1 MIKRFKFMN
10 WLASTIV
17 LAALAAVCGTPG
29 VAEAQSCGPNVNMP
43 AQYYTVGF
51 EKGTVLHYTVQLT
64 LTMGS
69 IIDEPG
75 VDVDTLTQ
83 AGSYLLYLNGKPEA
97 SGSLVGFADD
107 CTGGTRPLY
116 AYVEF
121 ETNAAETAGVPLG
134 QPGHMAHWTAQ
145 GGVPADGVGWRIA
158 LRSAGGTTIVAE
170 QPAGDPP
177 GTPRVG
183 NAWPAD
189 QVIVS
194 NGLLTAQAM
203 EAQLDTK
210 FPQSVLA
217 APALASSGVPSSDYA
232 SGKHT
237 INEDSGGDPPPQT
250 QNGDNPGDQDSDNSV
265 DIDPVYQQES
275 EWCWA
280 AVGQMVFE
288 YFNVPGIQDDYQ
300 CGIVSLLNGHFQPVA
315 PGRLQWV
322 GPCFPDC
329 QHCDI
334 PAGQFQNL
342 RAMLGQYPA
351 IAATIKGQHVPSLV
365 ATLSNSA
372 LSKST
377 VQNEIDAG
385 RPVIAGVSPTG
396 PMPAGGEAEHV
407 VLIVGYFI
415 ESNKFSLLVNDP
427 WPFDGFPNMQNPYIA
442 AGGESKDQGQYKI
455 EISQFTSRLR
465 WTRALWNIRKS
476 GM

>member
-1 MIKRFKFMN
+1 MIKRFEFMN
-10 WLASTIV
+10 WFASATM
-17 LAALAAVCGTPG
+17 LTSMAAVCGIPG
-29 VAEAQSCGPNVNMP
+29 AAEAQSCGPNANMP

-51 EKGTVLHYTVQLT
+51 EKGSVLHYTIQLT

-75 VDVDTLTQ
+75 VDVDTLTH
-83 AGSYLLYLNGKPEA
+83 AGSYQLYMNGKPGA

-121 ETNAAETAGVPLG
+121 ETNAAETTDWPLG

-145 GGVPADGVGWRIA
+145 GGIPADAVGWRIA
-158 LRSAGGTTIVAE
+158 LRSDGGTTIVAE

-210 FPQSVLA
+210 FPQSVLP
-217 APALASSGVPSSDYA
+217 APTLASSGIPFGSPDPDAPTVNSA
-232 SGKHT
+232 T
-237 INEDSGGDPPPQT
+237 AVDPPSQPT
-250 QNGDNPGDQDSDNSV
+250 EDSDNAV
-265 DIDPVYQQES
+265 DIHPQPQEES

-280 AVGQMVFE
+280 AVGQMVFQ
-288 YFNVPGIQDDYQ
+288 YFNIPSIQTDYQ
-300 CGIVSLLNGHFQPVA
+300 CGIISLRGGQWVN
-315 PGRLQWV
+315 PGPPRPPQWV

-329 QHCDI
+329 HSPQCD
-334 PAGQFQNL
+334 AGGGQFQNL
-342 RAMLGQYPA
+342 RAMLAQYPA
-351 IAATIKGQHVPSLV
+351 IAATIRGQHVPSLV

-372 LSKST
+372 LSKTT
-377 VQNEIDAG
+377 VQDEIDAG
-385 RPVIAGVSPTG
+385 RPVIAGVSPDG
-396 PMPAGGEAEHV
+396 PTPGGEAEHV
-407 VLIVGYFI
+407 VLIVGYSI
-415 ESNKFSLLVNDP
+415 ESNNFYLLVNDP
-427 WPFDGFPNMQNPYIA
+427 WPFDSFPQMQNPYVA
-442 AGGESKDQGQYKI
+442 AGGQSTDQGQYKI

-465 WTRALWNIRKS
+465 WTRALWSIRKS